1 MKHLKLSLI
10 VVGIAAA
17 IFAASP
23 SEAKDKALPQT
34 VSVHQLCNDPD
45 MAAAVVSQMCA
56 NRKVRLALVKELKQ
70 HPDFRADWEKYEN
83 EHPSGGG

>member
-1 MKHLKLSLI
+1 MKLLKMSVL
-10 VVGIAAA
+10 AMA
-17 IFAASP
+17 ITFAMLPPSP
-23 SEAKDKALPQT
+23 AEARDTTLPKT

-56 NRKVRLALVKELKQ
+56 NRKVRLAMVRELKQ
-70 HPDFRADWEKYEN
+70 HPDFRADWQKYEN